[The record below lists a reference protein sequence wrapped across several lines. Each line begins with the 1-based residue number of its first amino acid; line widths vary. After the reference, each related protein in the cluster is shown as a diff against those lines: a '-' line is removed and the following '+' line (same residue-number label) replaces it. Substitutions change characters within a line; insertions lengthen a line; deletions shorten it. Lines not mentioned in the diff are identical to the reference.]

1 MVANGFGQSCLRDN
15 KLKIHDFSSEEA
27 NLKNQMLKNDIIG
40 CVKW

>member
-1 MVANGFGQSCLRDN
+1 MMANGFGQRCLRDN
-15 KLKIHDFSSEEA
+15 KPKIHDCSSEEA